1 MRKSFL
7 HPSDLEPG
15 DSVRALSLW
24 EPWASLMATGA
35 KSIETRHW
43 PTDYRGPL
51 LICASKHRV
60 LCDLWD
66 DLDCSS
72 FQQGLETLFKENR
85 RVLPEDLNFGHAVAL
100 VDLVDCVPTGI
111 LQGRGQARTDAPF
124 GNFGPAHALWPIAIP
139 LIGKLGGL
147 ATALFVGLGVS
158 IIALSFR
165 EFARAGTS
173 LRPDRGARALIQS
186 GSFGYSRN
194 PLYVAVILLL
204 LGAGVWVNSAW
215 IWLSCAL
222 LVPVMNR
229 LVISREER
237 HLESQFGQVYLEY
250 KKTVRRW
257 L

>member
-1 MRKSFL
+1 MSSKQR
-7 HPSDLEPG
+7 DGEPLG
-15 DSVRALSLW
+15 GPGIQAWRPAALQLTSL
-24 EPWASLMATGA
+24 L
-35 KSIETRHW
+35 
-43 PTDYRGPL
+43 
-51 LICASKHRV
+51 V
-60 LCDLWD
+60 
-66 DLDCSS
+66 
-72 FQQGLETLFKENR
+72 GL
-85 RVLPEDLNFGHAVAL
+85 A
-100 VDLVDCVPTGI
+100 
-111 LQGRGQARTDAPF
+111 
-124 GNFGPAHALWPIAIP
+124 AHALWPMAIP